1 MKKRLV
7 AVAISFLLAAVAS
20 GCSGSSSSSAE
31 SPNANTG
38 SSALVNRAE
47 LVEALWAEESDDASK
62 SFTAEAGCLASSS
75 FLVKRNFGFSIRM
88 SAEGDGSNF
97 TPSVI
102 VSAINISLSDG
113 EGVVRGAG
121 CPAGDQG
128 YIVTA
133 TEELPVDIEASED
146 AASVKPVDAAAGQAT
161 PYAEGCDVFAHFE
174 KQSGEDCADMKE
186 EEVDEADEGDEAA
199 GEADSCGEG
208 LEVRSVKLVVD
219 GVVCDA
225 EVEVK

>member
-7 AVAISFLLAAVAS
+7 AAAISFMLAAVAS
-20 GCSGSSSSSAE
+20 GCSGSSTNSAE

-38 SSALVNRAE
+38 SNALVNRAE
-47 LVEALWAEESDDASK
+47 LIEALWADGSDDAAK

-88 SAEGDGSNF
+88 SAEGDGSNL
-97 TPSVI
+97 TPSV
-102 VSAINISLSDG
+102 VVTSINISLSDG

-146 AASVKPVDAAAGQAT
+146 AASVKPVDAAAEQAA

-174 KQSGEDCADMKE
+174 KQGGQDCEDMKE
-186 EEVDEADEGDEAA
+186 DVVGEGGEGEEAA
-199 GEADSCGEG
+199 VEEEGCGEG
-208 LEVRSVKLVVD
+208 LEERSVKLVVD
-219 GVVCDA
+219 GVACDA
-225 EVEVK
+225 EAK